1 MRSLTAHHSKSFFVS
16 AMMLP
21 VETRWAT
28 FALYGFCR
36 HADNI
41 IDLPRGRGKA
51 ELLAEIDALRNE
63 LITAYRTGES
73 EHPII
78 QPFIFVCQKYEIPIE
93 YPLELLQGVE
103 MDLQYHRYQ
112 NFNDLYTFCYRVA
125 GVVGIMMTYVL
136 GYHSSQ
142 AFKYAEK
149 LGIAMQLTN
158 ILRDVQEDKNM
169 GRIYLPL
176 DELAAFGLDE
186 SDIIGEVWDDR
197 TKSLMRFQ
205 IERARRFY
213 DEALPGIGM
222 LKKSSRFAIT
232 ASAIIYGNILNKIV
246 ENDLNPFKGR
256 VYLSQSEKFRVL
268 LAEWFKNKRD
278 GYAFQPSQNLSNVK
292 QSYVKEKVS

>member
-21 VETRWAT
+21 AETRWAT

-41 IDLPRGRGKA
+41 IDLPRDRSKT
-51 ELLAEIDALRNE
+51 ELLTEIGALRNE

-78 QPFIFVCQKYEIPIE
+78 QPFIFVCQKYDIPIQ
-93 YPLELLQGVE
+93 YPLELLHGVE
-103 MDLQYHRYQ
+103 MDLHYHHYQ

-136 GYHSSQ
+136 GYHSPQ
-142 AFKYAEK
+142 AFYYAEK

-176 DELAAFGLDE
+176 DELAAFGLQE
-186 SDIIGEVWDDR
+186 SDIINEVWDNR
-197 TKSLMRFQ
+197 TKSLLCFQ

-232 ASAIIYGNILNKIV
+232 ASARIYGNILNKIV
-246 ENDLNPFKGR
+246 ENDSNPFQGR
-256 VYLSQSEKFRVL
+256 VYLSQNEKFRVL
-268 LAEWFKNKRD
+268 LSEWFNNKRA
-278 GYAFQPSQNLSNVK
+278 GYEFKPTQNFTNVN

>member
-16 AMMLP
+16 AQMLP
-21 VETRWAT
+21 AETRWAT

-41 IDLPRGRGKA
+41 IDLPRDRGKA

-63 LITAYRTGES
+63 LQTAYRTGES

-78 QPFIFVCQKYEIPIE
+78 QPFIFVCQKYEIPIR
-93 YPLELLQGVE
+93 YPLALLQGVE
-103 MDLQYHRYQ
+103 MDLQQQRYE
-112 NFNDLYTFCYRVA
+112 NFDDLYTFCYRVA

-136 GYHSSQ
+136 GYHSPQ
-142 AFKYAEK
+142 AFHYAEK

-176 DELAAFGLDE
+176 DELAVFGLNE
-186 SDIIGEVWDDR
+186 SDIINEVWDER

-205 IERARRFY
+205 IERARKFY

-232 ASAIIYGNILNKIV
+232 ASARIYGDILNKIV
-246 ENDLNPFKGR
+246 ENDYNPFNGR
-256 VYLSQSEKFRVL
+256 VYLSQGEKFRVL
-268 LAEWFKNKRD
+268 LSEWFNNKRA
-278 GYAFQPSQNLSNVK
+278 GYEFHQIKSFTNVN
-292 QSYVKEKVS
+292 QRYAKEKVS